1 MIGWRL
7 AKSVE
12 EVLNA
17 LLVQNGEI
25 IDLNFIDKQANQIN
39 ATLIEDPVFNKG
51 FLSFPIDGSFT

>member
-25 IDLNFIDKQANQIN
+25 IDLNFIDKQAN
-39 ATLIEDPVFNKG
+39 
-51 FLSFPIDGSFT
+51 